1 VTVYASWN
9 GATEVA
15 AWQTLAGPGPDRLR
29 PIGESAPREGFET
42 AITVGT
48 SEPYVG
54 VQARDGSG
62 RALGTSKAIK
72 VGS

>member
-1 VTVYASWN
+1 
-9 GATEVA
+9 
-15 AWQTLAGPGPDRLR
+15 WQTLAGPGPNRLR
-29 PIGESAPREGFET
+29 PVGEPVPREGFET

-54 VQARDGSG
+54 VQARNDSG